1 MLKLIAVLALGIAG
15 AIHIYIS
22 PSHFAHAPAHG
33 IFFAVSG
40 ILQVSWALILLIR
53 SSRFTYFVGFGLS
66 GGLIILWLLTQIWT
80 PPFASA
86 AEPVDVWMISS
97 KLLELVAAVALYLR
111 AQEKIREGL
120 SEPSMGS
127 IGDAIV
133 ASLVA
138 GALFYGAGY
147 AAEPM
152 LPMLNHVADDGHHDE
167 MSDGHG
173 DNTHKDDE
181 HEDDE
186 HSHD

>member
-1 MLKLIAVLALGIAG
+1 MSKIIAVLALGIAG

-53 SSRFTYFVGFGLS
+53 STRFTYFVGFGLS
-66 GGLIILWLLTQIWT
+66 GGLIILWLFTQIWT

-97 KLLELVAAVALYLR
+97 KVLELVAAVALYLR
-111 AQEKIREGL
+111 AKVSTHEGM
-120 SEPSMGS
+120 SHPSAGG

-147 AAEPM
+147 VAEPM
-152 LPMLNHVADDGHHDE
+152 LPMLNHMADDGHHEE
-167 MSDGHG
+167 MGDGHG
-173 DNTHKDDE
+173 NDA
-181 HEDDE
+181 HEDDG
-186 HSHD
+186 HGHD